1 MPKKRTFPFGYRMEN
16 GKITTDPNEVL
27 TVITIFHDYLSGLS
41 LNQIAAKQEVPY
53 HDGVWWNKNNV
64 RRVLEN
70 RKYLGVNGYPQL
82 IDETT
87 FQAVQEKCRAKAT
100 SLCEISDD
108 LQAIRKLTFCK
119 ECGHMLFRS
128 GGNCRSEK
136 WDCHQKECS
145 RFLFR
150 LTDGMLTSAILTVM
164 NAVTANPTL
173 LDVDSI
179 TPVYTPTPEITRQQ
193 NEISRMMDSPQID
206 ADRIKAAIYK
216 LAQMKYD
223 ACTDCDAPQKT
234 ELLRSMLAE
243 KGKMETL
250 DTALLTQAVRRI
262 TVSHTCVIE
271 VEFINGIV
279 IQNLTERS
287 DHT

>member
-1 MPKKRTFPFGYRMEN
+1 MPKKRTIPFGYRMEN
-16 GKITTDPNEVL
+16 GEITTHPQEWPAVRE
-27 TVITIFHDYLSGLS
+27 IFNAYLMGLS

-53 HDGVWWNKNNV
+53 HDGVKWNKNNV

-70 RKYLGVNGYPQL
+70 RKYLGEDDYPQL
-82 IDETT
+82 IDEAT
-87 FQAVQEKCRAKAT
+87 FQAVREKCTAKAT

-108 LQAIRKLTFCK
+108 LQAIRKLTFCR
-119 ECGHMLFRS
+119 ECGHRLFRS

-136 WDCHQKECS
+136 WDCHHKECS

-150 LTDGMLTSAILTVM
+150 LTDGMLIGAILTVM
-164 NAVTANPTL
+164 NAVTANSSLLEADCDTPIYKPTA
-173 LDVDSI
+173 
-179 TPVYTPTPEITRQQ
+179 EITRQQ
-193 NEISRMMDSPQID
+193 NEISRMMDSPQIN
-206 ADRIKAAIYK
+206 AERIKAEIYK

-223 ACTDCDAPQKT
+223 ACTHSDAPQKT

>member
-1 MPKKRTFPFGYRMEN
+1 MPKKRTFSFGYRMEN
-16 GKITTDPNEVL
+16 GEITTDPNEVL
-27 TVITIFHDYLSGLS
+27 TVITIFRDYLNGLS

-53 HDGVWWNKNNV
+53 HDGVRWNKNNV
-64 RRVLEN
+64 RRILEN
-70 RKYLGVNGYPQL
+70 RKYLGEDGYPQL
-82 IDETT
+82 IDAET
-87 FQAVQEKCRAKAT
+87 FQVVQEKCRSKAT
-100 SLCEISDD
+100 SLCEITED

-119 ECGHMLFRS
+119 ECGHRLFRS

-150 LTDGMLTSAILTVM
+150 LTDGMLIGAILTVM

-173 LDVDSI
+173 LDVNGTEPI
-179 TPVYTPTPEITRQQ
+179 YTPTPEITRQQ
-193 NEISRMMDSPQID
+193 NEISRMMDSPQIN
-206 ADRIKAAIYK
+206 AERIKTEIYK

-223 ACTDCDAPQKT
+223 ACTHSDAPQKT
-234 ELLRSMLAE
+234 ELLRSILAE
-243 KGKMETL
+243 KGQMETL
-250 DTALLTQAVRRI
+250 DTKLMLRAISRI

-271 VEFINGIV
+271 LKFINGIV

-287 DHT
+287 EQA